1 MEADAEAVAVANELT
16 HKKCWN
22 KMKRL
27 KKKIYIKDN
36 DFCVCECVCSRLFDS
51 IFFFASVGILNEH
64 FVFLLITFY
73 RRFTLI
79 LAVVG
84 VLEQKKNLVPS
95 I

>member
-36 DFCVCECVCSRLFDS
+36 DFCVSASEFAAVYLIPFFSLLLSAYLMNTSFFSWLLS
-51 IFFFASVGILNEH
+51 IV
-64 FVFLLITFY
+64 VLL
-73 RRFTLI
+73 
-79 LAVVG
+79 
-84 VLEQKKNLVPS
+84 
-95 I
+95 